1 MPKHKAIG
9 KALYASRLAALL
21 LRHMR
26 PACSLVAPGQ
36 PGASPPSVHKPIRN
50 QTTSRL
56 LKNSVKWDRQ
66 IDPGVLPCSQHR

>member
-1 MPKHKAIG
+1 MPKHKAIR

-21 LRHMR
+21 LGHMH
-26 PACSLVAPGQ
+26 PACSVVA

-56 LKNSVKWDRQ
+56 LKNPGDRA
-66 IDPGVLPCSQHR
+66 VF